1 MARTALVTGAS
12 GGIGSATARELGRD
26 HDVVVHY
33 HGDRESAEGVAAE
46 VRDAGQ
52 AAVVHQCDVRDPAAV
67 EEMVARAREA
77 VGGVDVLVNNAG
89 VFQITPLETASDETI
104 RQTLRVNLEGA
115 VYCARAVLPDML
127 ENGEGRIVNVSSTA
141 GTNGS
146 PNNAAYGA
154 SKSGLLGLTKSLAQQ
169 YTEEVTDVVRTF
181 ATTSTHTDPMEILL
195 WSTKPNYTV
204 GQNG

>member
-12 GGIGSATARELGRD
+12 GGIGSATARDLGRD
-26 HDVVVHY
+26 HDV
-33 HGDRESAEGVAAE
+33 A
-46 VRDAGQ
+46 
-52 AAVVHQCDVRDPAAV
+52 
-67 EEMVARAREA
+67 
-77 VGGVDVLVNNAG
+77 
-89 VFQITPLETASDETI
+89 
-104 RQTLRVNLEGA
+104 
-115 VYCARAVLPDML
+115 DML
-127 ENGEGRIVNVSSTA
+127 ENGEGRIVNVFSTA

-146 PNNAAYGA
+146 PTNAAYGA